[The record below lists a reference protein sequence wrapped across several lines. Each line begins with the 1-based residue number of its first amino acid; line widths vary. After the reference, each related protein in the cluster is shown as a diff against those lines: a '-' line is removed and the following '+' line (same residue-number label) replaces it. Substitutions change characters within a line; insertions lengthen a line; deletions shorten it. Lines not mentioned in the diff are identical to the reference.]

1 MSPLHHIHQ
10 FSGETLC
17 VSTAGHTARHTA
29 DLRKSGFINS
39 DAHLKKKQTSAL
51 FLWTQTDFES
61 ISDKLSLHSTM
72 NLDTLAPEISP
83 VANLSCQEKRRF
95 KSSSAK
101 RRLLWGITATIL
113 PCETCAVPQALK
125 SSGVLAAV
133 QQSSSSR
140 NIHRHHT

>member
-51 FLWTQTDFES
+51 ILWTQTDFKS
-61 ISDKLSLHSTM
+61 ISDKLVYIPTFDHEPGQL
-72 NLDTLAPEISP
+72 
-83 VANLSCQEKRRF
+83 
-95 KSSSAK
+95 
-101 RRLLWGITATIL
+101 G
-113 PCETCAVPQALK
+113 
-125 SSGVLAAV
+125 
-133 QQSSSSR
+133 SR
-140 NIHRHHT
+140 NQPSRKPVLPRGEKV